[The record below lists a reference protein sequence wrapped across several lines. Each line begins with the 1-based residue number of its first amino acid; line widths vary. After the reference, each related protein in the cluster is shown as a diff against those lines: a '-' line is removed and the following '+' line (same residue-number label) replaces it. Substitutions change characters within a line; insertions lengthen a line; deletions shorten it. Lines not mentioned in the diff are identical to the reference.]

1 MINIENADM
10 ITSRLNCSY
19 KDALRA
25 LEACDGDVLKAI
37 VFLEEED
44 EEFFQSFDDEV
55 EEFMDEAGGKY
66 KQAFEEKTAWAK
78 DEAMK
83 LYDSLKDIIKKA
95 NANRVVFY
103 KDEKVIL
110 DMPITVGAL
119 GALFFLPATLV
130 GTGVALISGCS
141 LKLFKKDGGVIDI
154 SNFTKETIE
163 KVKESLSKK
172 DSCDSCACDEDCD
185 EHEEH
190 SCSCGCSCSGEEEVK
205 EEAQEEHHE

>member
-1 MINIENADM
+1 M

-37 VFLEEED
+37 VFLEEEE
-44 EEFFQSFDDEV
+44 EEFFQSFDDDEV
-55 EEFMDEAGGKY
+55 EDFVDEVGGKY

-83 LYDSLKDIIKKA
+83 VYDSLKDLIKKA

-130 GTGVALISGCS
+130 GTGVALVSGCS

-172 DSCDSCACDEDCD
+172 DCCSCDSEEESAKEGEDC
-185 EHEEH
+185 
-190 SCSCGCSCSGEEEVK
+190 CSCEAKAEEDGSEN
-205 EEAQEEHHE
+205 E